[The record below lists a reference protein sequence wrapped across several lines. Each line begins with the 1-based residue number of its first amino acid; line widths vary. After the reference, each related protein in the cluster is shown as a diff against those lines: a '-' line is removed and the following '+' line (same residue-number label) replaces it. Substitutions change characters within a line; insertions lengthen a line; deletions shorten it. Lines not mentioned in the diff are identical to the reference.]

1 MSGQYNKYAGNQ
13 AARDFFWFY
22 FSSIFPMKVA
32 GGRIHSIHI
41 AREIPSPHSLMTA
54 LLISHS
60 FARESTEHLTGCGKK
75 IWKFCGNVKT
85 YYMQKIAS
93 HCKLICS
100 QIDKTVSS
108 TNISG
113 MLFCCKKKVNQ
124 GWQNCCKKQQCILF
138 LGLWLKACVTTSW
151 LCCDCS

>member
-1 MSGQYNKYAGNQ
+1 MKI
-13 AARDFFWFY
+13 ARVVF
-22 FSSIFPMKVA
+22 IVA
-32 GGRIHSIHI
+32 G
-41 AREIPSPHSLMTA
+41 EIPSTCPLMTA

-75 IWKFCGNVKT
+75 IYENFVAMLRHT
-85 YYMQKIAS
+85 MQKIAL

-113 MLFCCKKKVNQ
+113 MLLCCKKKVNR
-124 GWQNCCKKQQCILF
+124 G
-138 LGLWLKACVTTSW
+138 
-151 LCCDCS
+151 